1 MSTVVG
7 DEEVTGGDFVRTM
20 KQLIDLARQVA
31 DVAPHPQIRE
41 VARKVAALAFRGI
54 VADSAI
60 ST

>member
-31 DVAPHPQIRE
+31 DVAPVRQTRAVARE
-41 VARKVAALAFRGI
+41 VAELARRGI

-60 ST
+60 AT